1 MKKRQ
6 VFLCAAALTF
16 AIAGVLSSGCGKN
29 ENGSKVNADIV
40 NGGFEQGVGDITGW
54 STTGSAFSRYG
65 VVNSDKVNGVEVG
78 KAGNN
83 FFSGYDAGNPQFTG
97 TLTSETFT
105 LGGTG
110 KIGFLLCV

>member
-1 MKKRQ
+1 M
-6 VFLCAAALTF
+6 
-16 AIAGVLSSGCGKN
+16 
-29 ENGSKVNADIV
+29 NADIV

-110 KIGFLLCV
+110 KIGFCSVPEKTGKSAMWNFLKKARTRRS